1 MSDERNVAMM
11 DAAAPIAPAVVI
23 LVASQLLFAR
33 ALSDVLS
40 GDSTIYVRSILR
52 SIDDL
57 EVNAP
62 QAIDLVLVDVDE
74 YSDIAAAFSTCRKR
88 APRARLCA
96 LSSFARPE
104 LMRRCLASGAD
115 GFIMKDTYV
124 SELIPAIKLLARGTP
139 YVDAGVTDSATSWT
153 LAHCNIGG
161 NRA

>member
-96 LSSFARPE
+96 LSSFAR
-104 LMRRCLASGAD
+104 LS
-115 GFIMKDTYV
+115 
-124 SELIPAIKLLARGTP
+124 
-139 YVDAGVTDSATSWT
+139 
-153 LAHCNIGG
+153 
-161 NRA
+161 